1 MIIQTNQ
8 FDKNF
13 IREQA
18 IDVALHGD
26 VSSDHDRAVFF
37 SGKKEHMRSAMRFCQ
52 EHKDENLITMLHTD
66 AYKQL
71 KSVPL
76 FGKKSPFTQEEAI
89 DISAAASARF
99 AQEASGNVT
108 AFLGELNNR
117 SRSTFFTIELPA
129 LLLNDDVE
137 TINGFDKMAW
147 TQYVQPPVLPRTDLI
162 PPEVMQFDTSDLDLD
177 STHPPKNSVDNGPDD
192 LTL

>member
-1 MIIQTNQ
+1 MIIRTNQ
-8 FDKNF
+8 FDKDF

-18 IDVALHGD
+18 IETALHGD

-37 SGKKEHMRSAMRFCQ
+37 SGKKQHMRSAMRFCH
-52 EHKDENLITMLHTD
+52 EHKSENLVTMLHTD

-71 KSVPL
+71 KSIPL

-99 AQEASGNVT
+99 ALEASGNVT

-129 LLLNDDVE
+129 LLLNDNVE
-137 TINGFDKMAW
+137 TINGFDKAAW
-147 TQYVQPPVLPRTDLI
+147 TQYVQPPILPRTDLI
-162 PPEVMQFDTSDLDLD
+162 PAEIMQFDTSGLDLEG
-177 STHPPKNSVDNGPDD
+177 THPPKNTADDWPED
-192 LTL
+192 LTF